1 MKERIA
7 RERECEKVCKKV
19 CVCVCVC
26 ERERESKV
34 RTPEMEANIV
44 DHLSQE
50 SCFLFQF
57 YERRET

>member
-1 MKERIA
+1 MRKCVR
-7 RERECEKVCKKV
+7 K